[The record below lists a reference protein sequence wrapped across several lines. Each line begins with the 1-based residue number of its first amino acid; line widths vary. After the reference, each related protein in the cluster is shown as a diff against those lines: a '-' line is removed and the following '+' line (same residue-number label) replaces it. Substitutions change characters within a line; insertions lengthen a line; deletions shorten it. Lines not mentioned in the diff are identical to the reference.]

1 VSESSDEAP
10 DFAAAGR
17 RTLLSGGAKVSS
29 EITTPKLIGA
39 FEKRA
44 RFRRVESYLILL
56 LMLSLLPLAG
66 YVLSQAKDIAAN
78 DTSVDTTARQQK
90 AEGKFSSDAHQLD
103 GLRQQAGSVKI
114 TIPFISE
121 LDGKLTKEYSAN
133 YCRLTLI
140 DAEGNLKSAMDV
152 LSELKRNIDSN
163 PIGCVP
169 SSPGQTIDPGKPH
182 FSLLLFND
190 NVYANNVPVDVLTFD
205 ASLLKDRFS
214 KLINEN
220 NQTPLVDKGAINSLN
235 AEYLSSMHTINVD
248 NNAIERLKKIR
259 EEAEIGQLTGQP
271 AEDSQELKG
280 PSSLQFLIQLNIVR
294 FGIIS
299 LIGIAIGVLAPL
311 YRFSAR
317 LAAFYQAKADT
328 LQLHE
333 VAYKKTSFANL
344 SSALTPP
351 MEFGK
356 SQAIPDY
363 LTELLRDSISRGKD
377 DG

>member
-1 VSESSDEAP
+1 
-10 DFAAAGR
+10 
-17 RTLLSGGAKVSS
+17 VSS

-39 FEKRA
+39 FEKRT

-220 NQTPLVDKGAINSLN
+220 NQTPLIDKGAIKALN

-248 NNAIERLKKIR
+248 NKYYRKVKENEGRSRNWSINWAICGRFARIKRSK
-259 EEAEIGQLTGQP
+259 LTTISYS
-271 AEDSQELKG
+271 AKY
-280 PSSLQFLIQLNIVR
+280 SSLWYYKSNRNCYWCFGSSIPFLCP
-294 FGIIS
+294 FCG
-299 LIGIAIGVLAPL
+299 
-311 YRFSAR
+311 F
-317 LAAFYQAKADT
+317 
-328 LQLHE
+328 
-333 VAYKKTSFANL
+333 L
-344 SSALTPP
+344 SS
-351 MEFGK
+351 K
-356 SQAIPDY
+356 SRHFAIA
-363 LTELLRDSISRGKD
+363 
-377 DG
+377 